1 MTVNQLKQRINI
13 LMPKAAGVGVLENQL
28 HELEAKIQASDVI
41 QKQLTELRDVH
52 TERRRD
58 GTQFTY
64 ALSNLDLVPTAPHE
78 NILGVDEDEGEG
90 EEGAAG
96 LVSEDGGAIERSSFS
111 LMRRAGAARYEQ
123 APQQQ
128 PGIPG
133 PPSRVGSAAP
143 GATQY
148 SAALKRLG
156 LMNQLG
162 RLHSQGG
169 MTIPGPEPP
178 VKTSPEKAAFPTP
191 RGPSRM
197 SASGTIPGLEHG
209 YNAKAAAG
217 SGHSFTSAPVLQ
229 HTSPTISPNGAAP
242 SSAKPSDIE
251 AQLLA
256 ERERVAQLEELVSTV
271 LAEGYKQEMDQLL
284 KDREVMVPP
293 PPEELQVLRAEIA
306 SLDQAAAEALV
317 LQQQAAE
324 MRMLAGQRQGLQQ
337 QVEQDL
343 KVGCA
348 AVGRGTRAQKGG
360 GHAICQVCG
369 RTVVSRKC

>member
-78 NILGVDEDEGEG
+78 NILGVDEEEGEG

-96 LVSEDGGAIERSSFS
+96 LVSEDGGVIERSSLS

-169 MTIPGPEPP
+169 MAIPEPP
-178 VKTSPEKAAFPTP
+178 VKTSPEKAGFPTP
-191 RGPSRM
+191 RAPSRM
-197 SASGTIPGLEHG
+197 SASGTIPGLEQG
-209 YNAKAAAG
+209 YTARAAAG

-229 HTSPTISPNGAAP
+229 RTSPSISPAAPAP
-242 SSAKPSDIE
+242 SSGKLTDVE

-284 KDREVMVPP
+284 KDRQVMVPP

-324 MRMLAGQRQGLQQ
+324 MRMLASQRQGLQQ

-343 KVGCA
+343 KVGWA
-348 AVGRGTRAQKGG
+348 AAGQGSDTVALRAL
-360 GHAICQVCG
+360 
-369 RTVVSRKC
+369 